1 MLHSKPQVG
10 WVLHSKPQV
19 GWVLHSK
26 PQVDSVFLEQKA
38 NSKEVFCI
46 FPKKNG
52 KHPVKNDLR
61 VCDFSNLD
69 NNNNN

>member
-1 MLHSKPQVG
+1 M
-10 WVLHSKPQV
+10 
-19 GWVLHSK
+19 LHSK